1 MADADRDRKVETLTA
16 EVMWLT
22 EKLGQ
27 RQSEVK
33 DLADR
38 RKAAMRALLELN
50 VPKAEIARMANV
62 SRQQVQQ
69 LVRNPEA

>member
-1 MADADRDRKVETLTA
+1 MADADREIERLTA

-38 RKAAMRALLELN
+38 RKAAMRALLALD
-50 VPKAEIARMANV
+50 VPKSEIARMAGV
-62 SRQQVQQ
+62 SRQQVQ
-69 LVRNPEA
+69 LLLRNPAD